1 MEEAQVVGQET
12 APAGQ
17 EIPVSVPSLADV
29 LRFSV
34 PLALGMLTMALLSIV
49 DALFVGRLGIAHLG
63 ALGMA
68 GIFYF
73 TGLVLFMGLMRNSIT
88 FMARAYGE
96 GNPGRIGEM
105 LAQYQWLALLGLPIL
120 GLASL
125 TFPWVMGWSGIDP
138 TVTHFGKIYLYIR
151 IWDIPL
157 ALTLIL
163 YASLYQSLGN
173 SRFPMLVQWS
183 VLILNVGLNY
193 VLVFGKAGFPALG
206 IAGAALGTV
215 IAQIC
220 GAILIVGAT
229 HLGDLPARY
238 RLRVLGRPRWRLMR
252 QVLAVGIPQGLGDF
266 VEIASFMGFF
276 LIVGRLGQAP
286 LAANHI
292 GVQTTHLLFIPGFAL
307 GIAASS
313 YMGRFI
319 GAGAPDVALHAV
331 RQVLKIGVI
340 YMGLLGIP
348 LWFFGGLIATAFTD
362 DPQVIALAAAIFKI
376 MAIYQVFDGMGMI
389 ARGALNGAG
398 DTRYPTAALTLA
410 ALLVFLPAAWALSLW
425 VQPGVAGAWIGAL
438 IYFVVLG
445 PIMLLRLERGAWR
458 NIRIKVGA

>member
-1 MEEAQVVGQET
+1 MKEAQVVGQGT
-12 APAGQ
+12 TPAGE
-17 EIPVSVPSLADV
+17 EIAVSVPSLADV

-34 PLALGMLTMALLSIV
+34 PLALGMLTVALLAIV
-49 DALFVGRLGIAHLG
+49 DALFVGRLGIAQLG

-68 GIFYF
+68 SIFYF
-73 TGLVLFMGLMRNSIT
+73 TGLVLFMGLMRNSIA
-88 FMARAYGE
+88 FMARAHGE
-96 GNPGRIGEM
+96 GKPGRIGEM

-125 TFPWVMGWSGIDP
+125 SFPWVMRWAGIDAS
-138 TVTHFGKIYLYIR
+138 VTRFGEIYLYIR

-157 ALTLIL
+157 TLTLIL
-163 YASLYQSLGN
+163 YASLYQSTGN
-173 SRFPMLVQWS
+173 SRLPMLVQWT
-183 VLILNVGLNY
+183 VLALNVVLDY

-215 IAQIC
+215 IAQSC
-220 GAILIVGAT
+220 GAVLIVGAT

-238 RLRVLGRPRWRLMR
+238 RLRLLGRPRWRLMR

-286 LAANHI
+286 LAANNI
-292 GVQTTHLLFIPGFAL
+292 GIQTTHLLFIPGFAL

-331 RQVLKIGVI
+331 RRVLKIGMI
-340 YMGLLGIP
+340 YMGLMGIP
-348 LWFFGGLIATAFTD
+348 LWFFGGLIAAAFTD
-362 DPQVIALAAAIFKI
+362 DPQVIALAAALFKI
-376 MAIYQVFDGMGMI
+376 MAIYQVFDGMGLI

-398 DTRYPTAALTLA
+398 DTRYPTVAM
-410 ALLVFLPAAWALSLW
+410 LLVTPLIFYPAAWALSLW
-425 VQPGVAGAWIGAL
+425 IEPGVVGAWIGVL
-438 IYFVVLG
+438 IHLVVLG

-458 NIRIKVGA
+458 NIRLKVGA